1 MILISKEQ
9 VLKIHSS
16 LIKETGGIDGI
27 RDENLLDS
35 ALNSPFQTFDSKELY
50 PEILDKAAQ
59 LSYSIIKNHPFLDG
73 NKRIGTHI
81 MLVFLV
87 LNNTR
92 LTYTQKELIDFGL
105 KVADSSLSKGEI
117 KNWIEKRTAKN
128 D

>member
-9 VLKIHSS
+9 VLKIHTS
-16 LIKETGGIDGI
+16 LIKETGGIDGV

-50 PEILDKAAQ
+50 PEISDKAAQ
-59 LSYSIIKNHPFLDG
+59 LSYLIIKNHPFLDG

-81 MLVFLV
+81 MLIFLA
-87 LNNTR
+87 LNNVKIS
-92 LTYTQKELIDFGL
+92 YTQKELIDFGL
-105 KVADSSLSKGEI
+105 TVADSSLSKDGI
-117 KNWIEKRTAKN
+117 KNWLEKRTAKN

>member
-9 VLKIHSS
+9 VLRIHTS

-50 PEILDKAAQ
+50 PEISDKVAQ

-73 NKRIGTHI
+73 NKRIGVHI
-81 MLVFLV
+81 MLVFLA
-87 LNNTR
+87 LNNVKNS
-92 LTYTQKELIDFGL
+92 YTQKELIDFGL
-105 KVADSSLSKGEI
+105 KVADSSLSKDEI
-117 KNWIEKRTAKN
+117 KSWLEKRTAKN

>member
-16 LIKETGGIDGI
+16 LIKETGGIDGM

-50 PEILDKAAQ
+50 PEFSGKAAQ
-59 LSYSIIKNHPFLDG
+59 LSFSIIKNHPFLDG
-73 NKRIGTHI
+73 NKRIGVHI

-87 LNNTR
+87 LNNVK
-92 LTYTQKELIDFGL
+92 LSYTQKELIDFGL
-105 KVADSSLSKGEI
+105 KVADSSLSKDDL
-117 KNWIEKRTAKN
+117 KNWIQKKGMQK
-128 D
+128 

>member
-81 MLVFLV
+81 MLVFLA

>member
-92 LTYTQKELIDFGL
+92 LTYTQKELIDLGR
-105 KVADSSLSKGEI
+105 KVADSSLSKGER

>member
-9 VLKIHSS
+9 VLKIHTS

>member
-27 RDENLLDS
+27 RDENLLES

-81 MLVFLV
+81 MLVFLA

>member
-27 RDENLLDS
+27 RDENLLYS

-50 PEILDKAAQ
+50 PEISDKAAQ

-73 NKRIGTHI
+73 NKRIGTHT
-81 MLVFLV
+81 MLVFLM
-87 LNNTR
+87 LNNVEIS
-92 LTYTQKELIDFGL
+92 YTQKELIDFGL